1 VKLRHITYSL
11 VALLVVASISFGQRL
26 KISAPSKNEVSMMTR
41 QAVIING
48 KPGSKVVLYMNGTA
62 IDTGAVRP
70 DGVYDFLNIP
80 VQQGPVVF
88 KVVTQDLF
96 PQIDSV
102 RMHIAGEPNSI
113 DIISQQKEFV
123 ADGKSKV
130 KFEAIVKDKF
140 GVAIPGLYFISLK
153 SDTGTIIAEDIDP
166 NQSGLQAKIVNGKV
180 KFAVNAPSAAVI
192 STIEANWGSVTTSRE
207 IEFNTP
213 IVPLMIVGSA
223 DASGTVLSTTG
234 SLDGVKSRD
243 QIDAGFHS
251 EGRLAFY
258 GRGTILDKYL
268 LTASYDNER
277 RQRDRLFRDLDPD
290 VLYSIYGDNSRV
302 DYTAQTSNP
311 FFVKLEL
318 NRSFLM
324 FGDFN
329 TAFSQNE
336 LSRYDRTF
344 TGVKGHYETR
354 STKAD
359 VFATMTDRKVVQDE
373 IRGQGISGYYFLGSS
388 NVVPGSEK
396 IRIETRDKRHNEVIL
411 SRADKSRFGDY
422 EIDYVQGTLF
432 FKQPVSS
439 IDQAGNPVYIIVSYE
454 SQSGF
459 ANNYVTGL
467 QGEQELLRG
476 LKVGVT
482 AVTEERLPTNYTL
495 LGFNSS
501 YNYND
506 NVNTSVEVAHGSD
519 VTNSGAAWKVELSAT
534 PLKRL
539 QMKSYFRKVESGFVN
554 QTAGAGGAAE
564 IGSTKYGVGG
574 SYDGLLETK
583 LVTDYYRQEQFGG
596 NTKVFIN
603 SITGGIERKIASFAN
618 IVLRAENLQ
627 YESRRLDTALTESKN
642 STLLSAKTTVRAT
655 DRINV
660 TGEYEQSISDSKKEE
675 VKPSNA
681 AIGLEYRI
689 MNNVSLSVLQRFYI
703 GSGSTTMFGIA
714 SDVGYGTSVTGR
726 YEIGS
731 GINGQRNQASIGLK
745 NTTKLSNDV
754 TANIAFE
761 RTRSLDRN
769 VAEAKTSD
777 NDAFSLGFEYLPKA
791 AYKASIKGEFAK
803 NPQAVRRSVTFGGD
817 IRLASDF
824 TLIDKMTYFEEDR
837 SAAQSSASTFADGAL
852 SSGQIGTAL
861 SGGLLKK
868 FDNAIGIAYRPVE
881 FDWLNAIGKYE
892 KKMEFNGVVMPQTSY
907 DVNIVSLHTFVE
919 PMVGLEIGAKYAMK
933 FGREEAYGLSAATMT
948 DFYLLRAEYDLR
960 WNNFDVAAEYRI
972 LNSRIVDQ
980 ANSSSIKRGYSA
992 EIGNVVFQN
1001 IRLAAGYNFVG
1012 TADRDLVG
1020 KDYQSAGPFISV
1032 RAKFTEK
1039 ILNLFNK

>member
-1 VKLRHITYSL
+1 M
-11 VALLVVASISFGQRL
+11 SFGQRL
-26 KISAPSKNEVSMMTR
+26 KISAPSRNEVSMMTR
-41 QAVIING
+41 QAVIISG
-48 KPGSKVVLYMNGTA
+48 KPGTKVVLYVNGAA

-70 DGVYDFLNIP
+70 DGVYDFLNIS
-80 VQQGPVVF
+80 VHQGPVLF
-88 KVVTQDLF
+88 KVVSDELF

-102 RMHIAGEPNSI
+102 SMHIAGEPNSI
-113 DIISQQKEFV
+113 EILSAQKEFI

-130 KFEAIVKDKF
+130 NFEAVVKDKF

-153 SDTGTIIAEDIDP
+153 SDTGSIVAEDVDP
-166 NQSGLQAKIVNGKV
+166 NQTGIQAKIENGKV
-180 KFAVNAPSAAVI
+180 KFAVASPSAAVV
-192 STIEANWGSVTTSRE
+192 STIQANWGSVSASRE

-223 DASGTVLSTTG
+223 DASGTMLSTSGTMTG
-234 SLDGVKSRD
+234 VMDKD
-243 QIDAGFHS
+243 KIDAGFHS

-258 GRGTILDKYL
+258 GRGTIMDKYL

-318 NRSFLM
+318 NRSYMM

-344 TGVKGHYETR
+344 TGVKGHFESRTG
-354 STKAD
+354 KAD
-359 VFATMTDRKVVQDE
+359 AFATMTDRKVVQDE

-396 IRIETRDKRHNEVIL
+396 IRIETREKRHNEVIL
-411 SRADKSRFGDY
+411 NRAEKSRFGDY

-432 FKQPVSS
+432 FKQPVQS
-439 IDQAGNPVYIIVSYE
+439 IDNAGNPVYIIVSYE

-459 ANNYVTGL
+459 PTNYVTGL
-467 QGEQELLRG
+467 QGEQEVVRG

-482 AVTEERLPTNYTL
+482 AVTEERAPTNYTL
-495 LGFNSS
+495 LGFNTS
-501 YNYND
+501 YNYED
-506 NVNTSVEVAHGSD
+506 KLNTAVEVARGSD
-519 VTNSGAAWKVELSAT
+519 VSNSGAAWKVELGAS
-534 PLKRL
+534 PLKRMNL
-539 QMKSYFRKVESGFVN
+539 KSYFRKVESGFVN

-574 SYDGLLETK
+574 TYDGLFETK

-596 NTKVFIN
+596 NSKVSIN
-603 SITGGIERKIASFAN
+603 SINGGIERKISSFAN
-618 IVLRAENLQ
+618 VVLRAENLQ
-627 YESRRLDTALTESKN
+627 YESERTDTVLTDKKN

-655 DRINV
+655 DKINF
-660 TGEYEQSISDSKKEE
+660 TGEYEQSFSDSKKEQ

-681 AIGLEYRI
+681 AIGMEYRI
-689 MNNVSLSVLQRFYI
+689 LNNVSLSVQQRFYI
-703 GSGSTTMFGIA
+703 GSGNTTMFGLA

-745 NTTKLSNDV
+745 NTTKITDDV
-754 TANIAFE
+754 TGNISFE
-761 RTRSLDRN
+761 RTRALDRN
-769 VAEAKTSD
+769 IAEAKTSD
-777 NDAFSLGFEYLPKA
+777 NDALSLGFEYLPKA
-791 AYKASIKGEFAK
+791 AYKAAIKAEFAK
-803 NPQAVRRSVTFGGD
+803 NPQAIRRSVTFGGD

-824 TLIDKMTYFEEDR
+824 TLLDKMTYFEEDR
-837 SAAQSSASTFADGAL
+837 SASQIAGSTFADGAL
-852 SSGQIGTAL
+852 SSNQIGTSL
-861 SGGLLKK
+861 GGGLLKK

-907 DVNIVSLHTFVE
+907 DVNIVSIHTFVE
-919 PMVGLEIGAKYAMK
+919 PIVGLEIGTKYAMK
-933 FGREEAYGLSAATMT
+933 FASEEAFGLKAATFT
-948 DFYLLRAEYDLR
+948 DFYLVRAEYDLR

-992 EIGNVVFQN
+992 EVGNVVFEN